1 MKHLHKKIFS
11 YEYTFE
17 LMMSNQNHI
26 DDNELEIEHL
36 ISKIIGAM
44 ANGRFNPSLVK
55 RYEKLRQLIKE
66 EIEENKCSPSMPRHF
81 PISQYNESPLITLSQ
96 APERYVY

>member
-1 MKHLHKKIFS
+1 
-11 YEYTFE
+11 
-17 LMMSNQNHI
+17 MMSNQNHI

-66 EIEENKCSPSMPRHF
+66 EIEEEEIEEEEIEEDEIEENKCSPSMPRHF